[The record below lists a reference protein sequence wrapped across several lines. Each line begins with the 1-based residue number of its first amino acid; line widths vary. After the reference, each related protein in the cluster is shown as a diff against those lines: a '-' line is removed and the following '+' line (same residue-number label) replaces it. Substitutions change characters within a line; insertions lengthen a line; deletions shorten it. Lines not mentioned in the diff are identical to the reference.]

1 MDADKVKRQA
11 QIENALI
18 IMIGD
23 ITERGTDMVSEIVYN
38 PADYNDFFSYYGQN
52 VFEITISGVKLKLIP
67 DKNARVGVLSIR

>member
-23 ITERGTDMVSEIVYN
+23 ITERSADMVSEIVYN
-38 PADYNDFFSYYGQN
+38 PVDYDDFFSYYGQN